1 MSRDLF
7 ARTGLDLLKRS
18 LDAYTLRQKVIAEN
32 ISHAE
37 TPGYRARSVD
47 FETRLQAAMGTKD
60 GMSLTRTG
68 GGHLP
73 SPTAPL
79 PAAKVMNASDRALDN
94 GVNDVNMDLEMA
106 ALAET
111 NLRHKLATRILSM
124 KYQLLR
130 SAVRGQGR

>member
-7 ARTGLDLLKRS
+7 ARTGLDILKRS

-32 ISHAE
+32 IAHAE

-47 FETRLQAAMGTKD
+47 FESQLQAAMKRGEL
-60 GMSLTRTG
+60 GTG
-68 GGHLP
+68 GAPG
-73 SPTAPL
+73 SSSPL
-79 PAAKVMNASDRALDN
+79 PAPRVLNESERALDN
-94 GVNDVNMDLEMA
+94 GINDVNMDLEMA

-130 SAVRGQGR
+130 NAVRGQGR